1 VTTAAVGK
9 KLRFLAGYLFA
20 QSQDPASLRLPPLL
34 FPGWPIQE
42 SQPKLVAWLKKT
54 RPDAI
59 LTDQA
64 PLRGMLARAG
74 YRVPEDLGL
83 ATNSVDNIID
93 AGIFQNS
100 FGIGKAAVQL
110 LISLIHHNERG
121 IPQFRR
127 DVLVEGEWVDGS
139 TLPPRNVHR

>member
-9 KLRFLAGYLFA
+9 KLRFVVGYRFA

-34 FPGWPIQE
+34 FPDTPIQE

-54 RPDAI
+54 KPDAI

-74 YRVPEDLGL
+74 YRVPRDLGL
-83 ATNSVDNIID
+83 ATNSVDSAID
-93 AGIFQNS
+93 AGIYQNS
-100 FGIGKAAVQL
+100 DEIGKASIQL

-121 IPQFRR
+121 VPQVRR
-127 DVLVEGEWVDGS
+127 ELLVEGQWVDGS
-139 TLPPRNVHR
+139 TLPSRNISR